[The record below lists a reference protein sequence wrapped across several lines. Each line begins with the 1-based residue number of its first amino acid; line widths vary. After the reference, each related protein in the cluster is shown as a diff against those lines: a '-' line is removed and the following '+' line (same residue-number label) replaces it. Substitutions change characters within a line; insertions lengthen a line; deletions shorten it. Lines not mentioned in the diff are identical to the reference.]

1 MDERVARLKSP
12 EDCEQFAKNVEERG
26 KPELAL
32 QARRRALELRAEQ
45 RGAETKVEQ
54 EALQAIYAYEE
65 VLTRKNGRR
74 TSASRTWQ
82 MIKRHGILPTIERAV
97 NRNTDASGYTAL
109 VEMGMQD
116 LAFEAI
122 VLRYPKEF
130 TPETVQRAN
139 HRLEGWINAQ

>member
-45 RGAETKVEQ
+45 RGAKTKIEH

-82 MIKRHGILPTIERAV
+82 MIKRHGILPTMERLV

-109 VEMGMQD
+109 VEMGMKD

-122 VLRYPKEF
+122 VRRYPEAF
-130 TPETVQRAN
+130 TPEAVQRAK
-139 HRLEGWINAQ
+139 HRLEEWTRA